1 MRQCLFDS
9 FADMIEAIPAR
20 AVLRT
25 LEREGKMVQ
34 EDLDMQRPVPRGQAA
49 SILDFCHFVEAV
61 TRGMP
66 APAPSAAIPAAQVE
80 FYRKTVARLIAAGEL
95 PSHAAPE
102 FDDSFAGDH
111 LRVAHYAM

>member
-25 LEREGKMVQ
+25 LERESKMVQ
-34 EDLDMQRPVPRGQAA
+34 EDLMMQRPVPAAQAA
-49 SILDFCHFVEAV
+49 SILDFCRFVEAV
-61 TRGMP
+61 TLGL
-66 APAPSAAIPAAQVE
+66 AIPAPSAASTAAQLE

-95 PSHAAPE
+95 PQNAAPE
-102 FDDSFAGDH
+102 FDESFAGDH
-111 LRVAHYAM
+111 LHAAHYAM

>member
-25 LEREGKMVQ
+25 LERESKMVQ
-34 EDLDMQRPVPRGQAA
+34 EDLALQRPVPAAQAA
-49 SILDFCHFVEAV
+49 SILDFCRFVEAV
-61 TRGMP
+61 TQGLA
-66 APAPSAAIPAAQVE
+66 APAPSAASTAGQIN

-95 PSHAAPE
+95 PLHASME
-102 FDDSFAGDH
+102 FDGSFAGDRRH
-111 LRVAHYAM
+111 AAHYAV